1 MFIFSRLRKKR
12 FNLALII
19 ALNIVGSSSSLPAQ
33 TNNALFQ
40 GTWQVTTPESGQL
53 ILIVKKQGRA
63 SYFWGNNSDRLV
75 YQGNWEST
83 EAEATFTWHDNTLHK
98 LKRSNTGFNVTY
110 FDASGREIYTESA
123 QQIPKEILGQW
134 AKPPT
139 SSQAL
144 ASDRDKAKNFFG
156 VWKIG
161 NSKDSANYIFIE
173 KDRSAAST
181 EVQGENDT
189 RGLRGAWAKQG
200 SDLHIV
206 WDSGH
211 YSILREGDRDFSY
224 KRIANGNL
232 IDADSTSFVSAARTR
247 KDNIPSD
254 WLGAYL
260 KEREIFSGGI
270 AFSTRKQARQFYRGT
285 WIIRHADNTLEH
297 IVIGRFGGLSTSL
310 DRSLKG
316 DWLMNGQDI
325 FMRWDNG
332 MRTILSP
339 VGLGFVLYSYKP
351 GRPLDGIPTKVLTA
365 APAEIAKLTQHLEGR
380 QAVANHILELANAAG
395 IETTA
400 KDQGWGRTFMRWAWP
415 FDSKKESTAEPS
427 DEVVSAENDDPWWW
441 PFWSENP
448 DTLIRQD
455 ENTLENKPA
464 TETISDS
471 NLNPSRNLDGSN
483 AKKAKKT
490 WLWPF

>member
-1 MFIFSRLRKKR
+1 MFIFPRLRKKR
-12 FNLALII
+12 LYRALSI
-19 ALNIVGSSSSLPAQ
+19 ALATVGTSLSLPAQ
-33 TNNALFQ
+33 TINTLFQ
-40 GTWQVTTPESGQL
+40 GSWQVITPESSQL

-83 EAEATFTWHDNTLHK
+83 ETEATFTWQDNTMHK
-98 LKRSNTGFNVTY
+98 LKRTNAGFNATY

-156 VWKIG
+156 IWKVG
-161 NSKDSANYIFIE
+161 NSKDSLNYISIE

-181 EVQGENDT
+181 EAQGDNNP

-211 YSILREGDRDFSY
+211 YSILREGDREFSY
-224 KRIANGNL
+224 KRIANGTP

-247 KDNIPSD
+247 KDNVPSE
-254 WLGAYL
+254 WLSAYL
-260 KEREIFSGGI
+260 HEREIYSGSI
-270 AFSTRKQARQFYRGT
+270 AFSSRKQARQFYRGT
-285 WIIRHADNTLEH
+285 WIIKHADNTLER

-310 DRSLKG
+310 DRTLKG

-332 MRTILSP
+332 MRKILSP
-339 VGLGFVLYSYKP
+339 VGLGFVMYSYKP

-365 APAEIAKLTQHLEGR
+365 APAEIAKLTQHLKGR
-380 QAVANHILELANAAG
+380 EAVADHMLELANAAG
-395 IETTA
+395 IETTNED
-400 KDQGWGRTFMRWAWP
+400 KGWGRTFMRWAWP
-415 FDSKKESTAEPS
+415 FESKKEAEVES
-427 DEVVSAENDDPWWW
+427 ANEIVSAQNDDPWWW

-448 DTLIRQD
+448 EISTSQGED
-455 ENTLENKPA
+455 TLENQPT
-464 TETISDS
+464 TETISDP
-471 NLNPSRNLDGSN
+471 NLDPKPNLDGSG

>member
-19 ALNIVGSSSSLPAQ
+19 ALAIVGTTLSLPAQ
-33 TNNALFQ
+33 TNNALYR
-40 GTWQVTTPESGQL
+40 GTWQVSTPDSGQL

-83 EAEATFTWHDNTLHK
+83 ETEATFTWHDNTLHK
-98 LKRSNTGFNVTY
+98 LKRSNTGFSVTY
-110 FDASGREIYTESA
+110 FDSSGSEIYTASA

-139 SSQAL
+139 TSQAL
-144 ASDRDKAKNFFG
+144 ASDRDKANNFFG
-156 VWKIG
+156 IWKIG
-161 NSKDSANYIFIE
+161 DSKDSANYIFIE

-181 EVQGENDT
+181 EVQDENDT

-211 YSILREGDRDFSY
+211 YSILREGDRGFSY

-232 IDADSTSFVSAARTR
+232 IDADSTSSVSAARTR

-254 WLGAYL
+254 WLSVYL
-260 KEREIFSGGI
+260 KERETFSGGI
-270 AFSTRKQARQFYRGT
+270 AFSSRKEARQFYRGT
-285 WIIRHADNTLEH
+285 WIVKHADNTLEH

-365 APAEIAKLTQHLEGR
+365 APAEITKLTQHLEGR
-380 QAVANHILELANAAG
+380 QAVADNILEMANAAG
-395 IETTA
+395 IKTTA
-400 KDQGWGRTFMRWAWP
+400 KDEGWGRTFMRWAWP
-415 FDSKKESTAEPS
+415 FDSKKEAIAESS

-441 PFWSENP
+441 PFWSESP
-448 DTLIRQD
+448 DTLISD
-455 ENTLENKPA
+455 GEDTLENEPA
-464 TETISDS
+464 AKTISGS
-471 NLNPSRNLDGSN
+471 NLYPSPNSDASN
-483 AKKAKKT
+483 AKKVKKT